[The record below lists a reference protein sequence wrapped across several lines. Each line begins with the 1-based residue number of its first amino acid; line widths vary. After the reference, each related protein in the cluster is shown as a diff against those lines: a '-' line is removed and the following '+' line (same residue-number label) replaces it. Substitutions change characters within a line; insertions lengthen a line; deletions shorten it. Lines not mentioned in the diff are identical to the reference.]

1 MHKSV
6 LRWLR
11 FGHGVFRLLPAWR
24 HHMLPW
30 APRPFFGLAAGAGY
44 HSWPP
49 PASRAVPIRWL
60 PAEQRDD
67 ERKGSGARGVPLPP
81 PLRSL
86 MIHAMTIHA
95 QQVARVM
102 NRSTHYFTQL
112 ILSVSLSWYPAPASP
127 HYRQRARRSRSKLRR
142 LAGKESLPGRARRV
156 IFLLKTLHVAR
167 SKEKKMVQNSLICCH

>member
-1 MHKSV
+1 MSRPCV
-6 LRWLR
+6 APSCRGRLGLFFCPWL
-11 FGHGVFRLLPAWR
+11 P
-24 HHMLPW
+24 
-30 APRPFFGLAAGAGY
+30 GLATIPGCHRRAG
-44 HSWPP
+44 
-49 PASRAVPIRWL
+49 RFRWL

-81 PLRSL
+81 PLGSL